1 MGGAACS
8 CASKLSSR
16 ARSLEESAL
25 ASCPSTR
32 MLPSQGLQ
40 MPLASLSSDD
50 LPQPLG
56 PMMLVTLPCASFEV
70 QPAEQGA
77 LAVAKA
83 DVAQLHASH

>member
-8 CASKLSSR
+8 CVSKLNRR
-16 ARSLEESAL
+16 ARSLEESTL
-25 ASCPSTR
+25 TSRPITL
-32 MLPSQGLQ
+32 MLPFQGLQ

-56 PMMLVTLPCASFEV
+56 PMMLVTLPCASSRSS
-70 QPAEQGA
+70 PAEQGA

-83 DVAQLHASH
+83 DVAQLHANH